1 MTKFIVKGKVK
12 YNDVTYSSGSVV
24 EVEDKDVK
32 EFKKYGWEI
41 VPDKK
46 GNKKPEVKEDK
57 QPEQE
62 TKEEIKDTET
72 KEEVKDSGKN
82 KKPEVK
88 EVK

>member
-57 QPEQE
+57 KPEQE
-62 TKEEIKDTET
+62 TKE
-72 KEEVKDSGKN
+72 EEVKDSGKN

>member
-41 VPDKK
+41 VPNKK
-46 GNKKPEVKEDK
+46 GNKKS
-57 QPEQE
+57 
-62 TKEEIKDTET
+62 
-72 KEEVKDSGKN
+72 EVKDLGKN
-82 KKPEVK
+82 KKSEVK

>member
-46 GNKKPEVKEDK
+46 GNKKPEVKEEVKEDK
-57 QPEQE
+57 KPEQE
-62 TKEEIKDTET
+62 TKEEK
-72 KEEVKDSGKN
+72 VKDSGKN
-82 KKPEVK
+82 KKSEVK